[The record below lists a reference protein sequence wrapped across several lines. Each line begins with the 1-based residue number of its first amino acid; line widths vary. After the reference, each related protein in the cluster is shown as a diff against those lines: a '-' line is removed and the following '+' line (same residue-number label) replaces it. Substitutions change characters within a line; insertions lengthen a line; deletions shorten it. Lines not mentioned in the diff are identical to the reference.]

1 MATSGNKR
9 EFYSKVMVTTRGR
22 TTSVL
27 PSDHIHVLLSPYKGN
42 SHFTLKVAT
51 GTTVAVATLTY
62 TMPYSPCFISEAGM
76 VRKSNCSGN
85 IDEQLQGKWKRQK
98 ISKSW
103 IHA

>member
-1 MATSGNKR
+1 MNYTWQPVAINESL
-9 EFYSKVMVTTRGR
+9 YSKVMVTTRGR
-22 TTSVL
+22 ATSVL
-27 PSDHIHVLLSPYKGN
+27 HFGHIPTLFSRYKEN
-42 SHFTLKVAT
+42 RHFTLKVAT

-98 ISKSW
+98 ISKS
-103 IHA
+103 